1 MYHYIREAMSFTVLI
16 YCILRESHANWAAAD
31 IMYLAHPSCNG
42 DRGALAAPHIE
53 LRKLIKFNKTSGN
66 FDFY

>member
-1 MYHYIREAMSFTVLI
+1 M
-16 YCILRESHANWAAAD
+16 RESHANWAAAD

-53 LRKLIKFNKTSGN
+53 QRKLIKFNKTSEN
-66 FDFY
+66 FEFS